1 MTPDGS
7 TPATHRHLDDFE
19 LWAFELATRADGY
32 DPTTLPALLAQ
43 LDGGKR

>member
-1 MTPDGS
+1 MCGDGF

-19 LWAFELATRADGY
+19 LWAFELATRSGDY

-43 LDGGKR
+43 LDGGTR